1 VKITQHSRIYV
12 AGHRGLVGSAV
23 VRALRN
29 SGYNDVLVREREE
42 LELRDFRAVRAFFR
56 QEHPDYVFVAAAR
69 VGGIAANN
77 DFPADF
83 ILDNISIEYNIIAA
97 ARDISLKR
105 MLFFGSSCIYPKL
118 AQQPIK
124 ESALLTGPLEPTNR
138 PYAIAKIAGI
148 EMCWACNRQYGTRYL
163 SVMPTNLYG
172 PGDNFD
178 LQTSHVLPAL
188 VRKFVDARHSGA
200 PAVQVWGSGNP
211 RREFLHVDDLA
222 SACLPLMTLDES
234 VLDPIVQDTF
244 HPPLINIGYGE
255 DLTIR
260 ELAEVIAA
268 EAGFTGKIVFDLT
281 KPDGTPRKLIDSSR
295 MRALGWAPRI
305 SLRDGI
311 RELVRELDSAVAG
324 AGKTRS

>member
-1 VKITQHSRIYV
+1 MNVTQHSRIYV
-12 AGHRGLVGSAV
+12 AGHRGLVGSAM
-23 VRALRN
+23 VRALR
-29 SGYNDVLVREREE
+29 SLGYDNLLVRGREE
-42 LELRDFRAVRAFFR
+42 LDLRDFRAVRAFFGKE
-56 QEHPDYVFVAAAR
+56 QPEYVFVAAAR

-83 ILDNISIEYNIIAA
+83 ILDNISIEYNVIDA
-97 ARDISLKR
+97 ARDIGLDR

-124 ESALLTGPLEPTNR
+124 ESDLLTGPLEPTNR

-172 PGDNFD
+172 PGDNYD

-188 VRKFVDARHSGA
+188 VRKFVDAQRSGA
-200 PAVQVWGSGNP
+200 PEVQVWGSGTP
-211 RREFLHVDDLA
+211 RREFLHADDLA
-222 SACLPLMTLDES
+222 QACLALMTLEDCL
-234 VLDPIVQDTF
+234 LDPLVRDPI

-260 ELAEVIAA
+260 ELAELIAE
-268 EAGFTGKIVFDLT
+268 EAGFTGKIVFDST

-305 SLRDGI
+305 SLRDGV
-311 RELVRELDSAVAG
+311 REVVRELASAVRRAG
-324 AGKTRS
+324 VTMP